1 MFKIAH
7 RLTVAIAIPTV
18 LLIGFAGYNFYSA
31 WNSRAES
38 LAMRVRASGVAQA
51 SALIHELQRE
61 RGASGVVLGSKGA
74 QMRSELAAQRV
85 RTDEKGVLASAALA
99 ALSATASGSFK
110 GAISDAQSAIALL
123 VTRRRE
129 VDALALTPPASFQYF
144 TDTIAKV
151 VAVTNET
158 VKLSGH
164 GETAAAVAALV
175 SFMQGKEEAGQER
188 AVGAASLATGKPDI
202 TALVRLQTLA
212 ATQKVHFT
220 SFEMSASPEQRE
232 LFHRVHSGPA
242 VEAMMSL
249 RQSLWNAGAAGD
261 LKGLDAKTW
270 FDAATARIDLLKTVE
285 DRLSQHMTALTD
297 KEYDAADNALL
308 TLGALIA
315 FTLTASF
322 GAVILMARSIS
333 LPLRALVAVMAR
345 LSGGDAA
352 VEVTGTGRRDELGSM
367 AGAVQV
373 FKDNM
378 IRARELEKEAEA
390 AKIKAEADRKRS
402 MVEMADQFERA
413 VGSIVS
419 GVSSAAI
426 ELQSAAQAL
435 SSSSSETTHQSTI
448 VAAAS
453 EEAAAN
459 VRTVAAA
466 AEELS
471 GSVREISRQVS
482 QSANITRKAVQE
494 AEQTNLQVSGLS
506 VGAQKIGAIVGLIN
520 DIASK
525 TNLLALNATIEAA
538 RAGEAGKGF
547 AVVASEVKA
556 LAEQTS
562 KATAEITG
570 HIGAVQSSTDQAAN
584 AILGIGTT
592 IDEINHIATTIAAA
606 VEEQGSATEEIA
618 RNVDQAAQGTTEVT
632 RNISGVNRAAE
643 TSSASAGQVL
653 SSATEL
659 AQQSERLRVEMNRFL
674 AVVRAA

>member
-7 RLTVAIAIPTV
+7 RLAIAIAIPTI

-31 WNSRAES
+31 WHTRTES
-38 LAMRVRASGVAQA
+38 SAMRVRASGVAQA

-74 QMRSELAAQRV
+74 QMRSELAAQRG
-85 RTDEKGVLASAALA
+85 RTDEKRVLASAALE
-99 ALSATASGSFK
+99 ALSAAAGGSFK

-123 VTRRRE
+123 DTRRRE
-129 VDALALTPPASFQYF
+129 VDALTITPPASFQYF

-232 LFHRVHSGPA
+232 LFRRVHSGPV
-242 VEAMMSL
+242 VEAMMSH

-285 DRLSQHMTALTD
+285 DRLSQYMTALTD
-297 KEYDAADNALL
+297 REYDAADNALL
-308 TLGALIA
+308 TLGTLIA

-333 LPLRALVAVMAR
+333 GPLRALVGVMTR

-352 VEVTGTGRRDELGSM
+352 VEVTGTGRGDELGSM

-373 FKDNM
+373 FKHNM
-378 IRARELEKEAEA
+378 IRARELEKEAETS
-390 AKIKAEADRKRS
+390 KVKAEADRKRS

-419 GVSSAAI
+419 AVSSAAI
-426 ELQSAAQAL
+426 ELQSAAQVL

-453 EEAAAN
+453 EQAAAN

-482 QSANITRKAVQE
+482 QSASITRKAVQE
-494 AEQTNLQVSGLS
+494 AEQTNSQVSGLS
-506 VGAQKIGAIVGLIN
+506 VGAQKIGAIVDLIN

-538 RAGEAGKGF
+538 RAGEAGRGF

-570 HIGAVQSSTDQAAN
+570 HIGAVQSSTTHAAN
-584 AILGIGTT
+584 AILGIGNT
-592 IDEINHIATTIAAA
+592 IDEINQIAAAIAAA

-643 TSSASAGQVL
+643 TSSASANQVL

-659 AQQSERLRVEMNRFL
+659 AQQSEMLRSEMNKFL
-674 AVVRAA
+674 SNVRAA

>member
-7 RLTVAIAIPTV
+7 RLAIAIAIPTI
-18 LLIGFAGYNFYSA
+18 LLIGFAGYNVYLA
-31 WNSRAES
+31 WNTRVES
-38 LAMRVRASGVAQA
+38 SAMRVRASGVAQA

-74 QMRSELAAQRV
+74 QMRSELTAQRK
-85 RTDEKGVLASAALA
+85 RTDEKRELAAAALE
-99 ALSATASGSFK
+99 ALSAAASGSFK
-110 GAISDAQSAIALL
+110 AAISDAQSAIALL
-123 VTRRRE
+123 DTRRRE
-129 VDALALTPPASFQYF
+129 VDALAISPPASFQYF
-144 TDTIAKV
+144 ADTIAKV

-175 SFMQGKEEAGQER
+175 SFMKGKEEAGQER
-188 AVGAASLATGKPDI
+188 AVGAAGLAAGKPDMA
-202 TALVRLQTLA
+202 ALVRLQTLA
-212 ATQKVHFT
+212 ATQNVHFT

-232 LFHRVHSGPA
+232 FFRRVHSGPA
-242 VEAMMSL
+242 VEAMMTH
-249 RQSLWNAGAAGD
+249 RQSLWNAGAVGD

-297 KEYDAADNALL
+297 GEYQAANNASL

-315 FTLTASF
+315 FALTASF
-322 GAVILMARSIS
+322 GAVILIARSIS
-333 LPLRALVAVMAR
+333 LPLRCLVAVMTR
-345 LSGGDAA
+345 LSAGDAA
-352 VEVTGTGRRDELGSM
+352 VDVTGTGRSDELGSM

-378 IRARELEKEAEA
+378 IRARELEKEGEA
-390 AKIKAEADRKRS
+390 SKVKAEADRKRS
-402 MVEMADQFERA
+402 MVEMAEQFERA

-419 GVSSAAI
+419 AVSSAAT

-435 SSSSSETTHQSTI
+435 SSSSLETTHQSTI

-482 QSANITRKAVQE
+482 QSASIARKAVQE
-494 AEQTNLQVSGLS
+494 ADATTSQVAELS
-506 VGAQKIGAIVGLIN
+506 VGAQKIGAIVDLIN

-547 AVVASEVKA
+547 AVVAAEVKA

-584 AILGIGTT
+584 AILGIGKT
-592 IDEINHIATTIAAA
+592 IEEINHIASTIAAA
-606 VEEQGSATEEIA
+606 VEEQGSATQEIA

-643 TSSASAGQVL
+643 TSSASASHVL
-653 SSATEL
+653 SSATDL
-659 AQQSERLRVEMNRFL
+659 AQQSEKLRLEMNRFL
-674 AVVRAA
+674 STVRAA

>member
-7 RLTVAIAIPTV
+7 RLAIAIAIPTI

-31 WNSRAES
+31 WHTRAES
-38 LAMRVRASGVAQA
+38 SAMRVRASGVAQA

-74 QMRSELAAQRV
+74 QMRAELAAQRG
-85 RTDEKGVLASAALA
+85 RTDEKRVLASAALE
-99 ALSATASGSFK
+99 ALSAAAGGSFK

-123 VTRRRE
+123 DTRRRE
-129 VDALALTPPASFQYF
+129 VDALTITPPASFQYF
-144 TDTIAKV
+144 TETIAKV
-151 VAVTNET
+151 AAVTNET

-175 SFMQGKEEAGQER
+175 SFIQGKEEAGQER

-232 LFHRVHSGPA
+232 FFRRVHSGA
-242 VEAMMSL
+242 VVEAMMSH
-249 RQSLWNAGAAGD
+249 RQSLWNDGAAGD

-270 FDAATARIDLLKTVE
+270 FDAATARIDLLKAVE
-285 DRLSQHMTALTD
+285 DRLSHDMTALTNT
-297 KEYDAADNALL
+297 EYAAADNALL

-333 LPLRALVAVMAR
+333 LPLRALVGVMTR

-352 VEVTGTGRRDELGSM
+352 VEVTGTGRGDELGSM

-378 IRARELEKEAEA
+378 IRARELEKEAETS
-390 AKIKAEADRKRS
+390 KVKAEADRKRS

-419 GVSSAAI
+419 AVSSAAI
-426 ELQSAAQAL
+426 ELQSAAQVL

-453 EEAAAN
+453 EQAAAN

-482 QSANITRKAVQE
+482 QSASIARKAVQE
-494 AEQTNLQVSGLS
+494 AEQTNSQVSGLS
-506 VGAQKIGAIVGLIN
+506 VGAQKIGAIVDLIN

-538 RAGEAGKGF
+538 RAGEAGRGF

-562 KATAEITG
+562 KATAEITD
-570 HIGAVQSSTDQAAN
+570 HIGAVQSSTNHAAN
-584 AILGIGTT
+584 AILGIGNT
-592 IDEINHIATTIAAA
+592 IDEINQIAAAIAAA
-606 VEEQGSATEEIA
+606 VEEQGAATEEIA

-643 TSSASAGQVL
+643 TSSASANQVL

-659 AQQSERLRVEMNRFL
+659 AQQSEKLRAEMNKFL
-674 AVVRAA
+674 ATVRAA

>member
-7 RLTVAIAIPTV
+7 RLAIAIAIPTI

-31 WNSRAES
+31 WHTRTES
-38 LAMRVRASGVAQA
+38 SAMRVRASGVAQA

-74 QMRSELAAQRV
+74 QMRSELAAQRG
-85 RTDEKGVLASAALA
+85 RTDEKRVLASAALE
-99 ALSATASGSFK
+99 ALSAAAAGSFK

-123 VTRRRE
+123 DTRRRE
-129 VDALALTPPASFQYF
+129 VDALTITPPASFQYF

-202 TALVRLQTLA
+202 MALVRLQTLA
-212 ATQKVHFT
+212 ATQKVHFA

-232 LFHRVHSGPA
+232 FFRRVHSGPV
-242 VEAMMSL
+242 VEAMMSH

-285 DRLSQHMTALTD
+285 DRLSQYMTALTD
-297 KEYDAADNALL
+297 REYDAADNALL
-308 TLGALIA
+308 TLGTLIA

-333 LPLRALVAVMAR
+333 GPLRALVGVMTR

-352 VEVTGTGRRDELGSM
+352 VEVTGTGRGDELGAM

-373 FKDNM
+373 FKHNM
-378 IRARELEKEAEA
+378 IRARELEKEAETS
-390 AKIKAEADRKRS
+390 KVKAEADRKRS

-419 GVSSAAI
+419 AVSSAAI
-426 ELQSAAQAL
+426 ELQSAAQVL

-453 EEAAAN
+453 EQAAAN

-482 QSANITRKAVQE
+482 QSASITRKAVQE
-494 AEQTNLQVSGLS
+494 AEQTNSQVSGLS
-506 VGAQKIGAIVGLIN
+506 VGAQKIGAIVDLIN

-538 RAGEAGKGF
+538 RAGEAGRGF

-562 KATAEITG
+562 KATAEITD
-570 HIGAVQSSTDQAAN
+570 HIGAVQSSTTHAAN
-584 AILGIGTT
+584 AILGIGNT
-592 IDEINHIATTIAAA
+592 IDEINQIAAAIAAA

-643 TSSASAGQVL
+643 TSSASANQVL

-659 AQQSERLRVEMNRFL
+659 AQQSETLRSEMNKFL
-674 AVVRAA
+674 SNVRAA